1 MTTPLSSVGRVASL
15 HRYPVKSLAGESLA
29 AVEVDARGL
38 AGDRA
43 WAVRDPDGK
52 LGSGKSSRRFRKMDG
67 LLLLSGA
74 YDGDLPV
81 VAFPDGRGVRADDP
95 SVHDAL
101 SAYVGRPVRLEPEG
115 EVSHFDD
122 GPVHLVT
129 TSGLRAVTEA
139 HGLSLIHI

>member
-1 MTTPLSSVGRVASL
+1 VTTPLSSVGRVASL

-74 YDGDLPV
+74 YDGDCRWSRSPTV
-81 VAFPDGRGVRADDP
+81 GESAPMTRP
-95 SVHDAL
+95 CTTL
-101 SAYVGRPVRLEPEG
+101 SPRTSVGRCASSRRAR
-115 EVSHFDD
+115 SATS
-122 GPVHLVT
+122 T
-129 TSGLRAVTEA
+129 TGRCTS
-139 HGLSLIHI
+139 